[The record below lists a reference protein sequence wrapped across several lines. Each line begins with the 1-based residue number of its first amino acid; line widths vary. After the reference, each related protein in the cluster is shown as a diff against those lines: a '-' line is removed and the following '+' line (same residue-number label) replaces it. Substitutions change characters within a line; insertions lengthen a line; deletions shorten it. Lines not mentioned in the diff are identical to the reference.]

1 MALPL
6 DIYFPIAEISIN
18 VLWILF
24 LGGAVGFASGL
35 FGVGGGFLMTP
46 LLIFIGVPPPVAV
59 ATQANQLVA
68 SSVSGMMSYW
78 RRNQV
83 DFKLGSVLLAGGL
96 IGAVGGVQIFALLQR
111 LGQIDLIINI
121 CYVLFLGIISAFML
135 AESIRSLRRTRKSGS
150 NPMATRSRIH
160 HSGFMRRLPFRMRFP
175 RSKLYVSALVPGMIG
190 LFIGVLVALMGVGGG
205 FIMVPAMI
213 YLLGMPSFMVPGT
226 SLFQISFIT
235 VLVTLLHAVQNQT
248 VDLLLAGVLLAGSV
262 VGVQWGARY
271 AARIKGVYL
280 RLSLGL
286 ITLVICLRMVVE
298 LVATPAS
305 PFSLEMVG

>member
-1 MALPL
+1 
-6 DIYFPIAEISIN
+6 
-18 VLWILF
+18 
-24 LGGAVGFASGL
+24 
-35 FGVGGGFLMTP
+35 MTP

-78 RRNQV
+78 RRQQV

-96 IGAVGGVQIFALLQR
+96 LGAIGGVQIFALLQR
-111 LGQIDLIINI
+111 QGQIDVIINI
-121 CYVLFLGIISAFML
+121 CYVLFLGIIATFML
-135 AESIRSLRRTRKSGS
+135 MESSRSLRRTRKTGNR

-175 RSKLYVSALVPGMIG
+175 RSKLYVSALVPGLIG

-271 AARIKGVYL
+271 APRIKAEYL

-298 LVATPAS
+298 LVAPPAN
-305 PFSLEMVG
+305 PFTLEIVS

>member
-1 MALPL
+1 M

-18 VLWILF
+18 VLWILL
-24 LGGAVGFASGL
+24 LGGTVGFASGL

-68 SSVSGMMSYW
+68 SSVSGMMRYW
-78 RRNQV
+78 QRKQV
-83 DFKLGSVLLAGGL
+83 DFKLGSILLAGGL
-96 IGAVGGVQIFALLQR
+96 LGALGGIKIFALLQR
-111 LGQIDLIINI
+111 QGNIDLLITI

-135 AESIRSLRRTRKSGS
+135 AESLRSLRKIRTTGS
-150 NPMATRSRIH
+150 PMATRSRIH
-160 HSGFMRRLPFRMRFP
+160 HSGLMRRLPLRMRFP
-175 RSKLYVSALVPGMIG
+175 RSKLYVSALVPGVIG
-190 LFIGVLVALMGVGGG
+190 LFVGLLVALMGVGGG

-213 YLLGMPSFMVPGT
+213 YLLGMPSVMVPGT

-235 VLVTLLHAVQNQT
+235 VLVTLLHAVENQT
-248 VDLLLAGVLLAGSV
+248 VDLLLAGVLLMGSV

-271 AARIKGVYL
+271 APRIKGEYL
-280 RLSLGL
+280 RLGLGL

-298 LVATPAS
+298 LVAPPATPFAVES
-305 PFSLEMVG
+305 VG

>member
-1 MALPL
+1 M

-18 VLWILF
+18 VLWVLL

-78 RRNQV
+78 RRQQV

-96 IGAVGGVQIFALLQR
+96 LGAIGGVQIFALLQR
-111 LGQIDLIINI
+111 QGQIDVIINI
-121 CYVLFLGIISAFML
+121 CYVLFLGIIATFML
-135 AESIRSLRRTRKSGS
+135 MESSRSLRRTRKTGNR

-175 RSKLYVSALVPGMIG
+175 RSKLYVSALVPGLIG

-271 AARIKGVYL
+271 APRIKPEYL

-298 LVATPAS
+298 LVAPPAN
-305 PFSLEMVG
+305 PFTLEIVS